1 MVAMRHRRKSWL
13 ETVRTVPRSIS
24 LWTLLVPLGS
34 SSIAFLGH
42 GSSAGSLWGQTSGS
56 PSLAQPLAGAT
67 AIGQSQMDLWIE
79 QLGSPQYKTR
89 QAAFLSLLA
98 AGTQATETIV
108 QATRSEDPEIRDSA
122 KWLVLLGRLQG
133 STSQP
138 SEAFS
143 QLTLVKAGDF
153 YTILQLANDRK
164 WPQVLGLLE
173 LLTPDQRA
181 ALIEDRDDWKR
192 LLETALDQQ
201 REELLPLLADRLLP
215 PLEAAA
221 YRVYWKSQGMLES
234 RGRRGAGGAESAEP
248 STAILD
254 PSPEIESVRRFWEGD
269 PEQAFQ
275 SAVESGQKPLAESI
289 AIRSFRWEGL
299 TPDLQASPPDGTRI
313 ADSETFSKE
322 IQKWLAMRWCGRN
335 DQATKWQESL
345 RRVPA
350 DAFDP
355 VAWANHQ
362 VALGEAERGVEGLH
376 RDFPSLAAACWSL
389 MGRTEKMLA
398 LVEMEGVVDDASMT
412 AFDFETW
419 FMKQSKLL
427 SSQELSQAGIGRF
440 LALIDVSNT
449 LARLG
454 YTEYA
459 RRLDRLLV
467 GAAGSD
473 SRESQLMAELMRQ
486 WSSGSRRDR
495 AIEQVLLQLEKLDG
509 RATLTE
515 SVSELISLAYPD
527 WLELGPLM
535 LQQIRDGRPNSSWKS
550 SLARLER
557 LYHGS
562 LPEGWTLTNL
572 EEFCWQMQQLP
583 AAATL
588 PEVETILG
596 KLALDAGHP
605 GLALQILSVAPQ
617 LPDVTLLMSQAAL
630 RMGDSQFALRRLE
643 AESKSGGISL
653 EHRFQWIDLLRRSG
667 RHAAA
672 QEVQR
677 RVLAIMPEPLGVQ
690 TELRDLENKVMAD
703 PIRQLG
709 WSLWQLQ
716 VAIPGATSSSYT
728 LALADSYKE
737 LDPTRA
743 RDLVR
748 AAIQELLRDSMQ
760 FRVLPSAN
768 LYYHSQEAGYRWRAA
783 IEAGNLTEAEEAVT
797 DAFRMRPEDI
807 DQPIAA
813 TAKAEAVFGKEVA
826 DRWLAR
832 YVEFHREHLVKW
844 PKDAMFH
851 NNLAWLLARTDRQLP
866 EALEHAT
873 KACQLR
879 PDEPTYLDTLA
890 EVQFRLRDFDAA
902 IATAEKCLKLE
913 HKDPHAQRQWNR
925 FVEGKRSAESKA
937 AP

>member
-1 MVAMRHRRKSWL
+1 MAAMRHRRKLWFL
-13 ETVRTVPRSIS
+13 MGRTVPRSIS
-24 LWTLLVPLGS
+24 IWSWIVPLGCAS
-34 SSIAFLGH
+34 VAFLGY
-42 GSSAGSLWGQTSGS
+42 GRFAGALLGQTAGSPL
-56 PSLAQPLAGAT
+56 LAEPLAGAT
-67 AIGQSQMDLWIE
+67 PIGQSQMDQWIE
-79 QLGSPQYKTR
+79 QLGSPLYKTR
-89 QAAFLSLLA
+89 QAAFLALLA
-98 AGTQATETIV
+98 AGNEATDRIV
-108 QATRSEDPEIRDSA
+108 HATGSENPEIRDSA

-133 STSQP
+133 SNNQP

-153 YTILQLANDRK
+153 YTLLQLANDRK

-173 LLTPDQRA
+173 LLTPAQRA

-201 REELLPLLADRLLP
+201 QEGLLPLLGDRLLP
-215 PLEAAA
+215 PPEAAA
-221 YRVYWKSQGMLES
+221 YRAYWKWQGMQESQGQ
-234 RGRRGAGGAESAEP
+234 RGVGGANSDEP
-248 STAILD
+248 STESDLQ
-254 PSPEIESVRRFWEGD
+254 SPEIQSVSRFWEGD
-269 PEQAFQ
+269 PGQAFQ
-275 SAVESGQKPLAESI
+275 LAVESGQKPLVESI

-299 TPDLQASPPDGTRI
+299 TPDPEASPPDGTRI
-313 ADSETFSKE
+313 ADSETFSNE
-322 IQKWLAMRWCGRN
+322 IRTWLALRWCGRK
-335 DQATKWQESL
+335 DQAARWHESL
-345 RRVPA
+345 RRVTA
-350 DAFDP
+350 DTFDP

-362 VALGEAERGVEGLH
+362 VALGEAERGVEGLQ

-398 LVEMEGVVDDASMT
+398 LVELEGVVDDASMT
-412 AFDFETW
+412 NFDFETW

-427 SSQELSQAGIGRF
+427 ASQELSQAGIGRF

-467 GAAGSD
+467 GVAGSD

-495 AIEQVLLQLEKLDG
+495 AIEQVLLQLEKLDS

-515 SVSELISLAYPD
+515 SASELIALAYPD
-527 WLELGPLM
+527 WLELGPVM
-535 LQQIRDGRPNSSWKS
+535 LQQVRDGRPNSSWKS
-550 SLARLER
+550 ALARLER

-562 LPEGWTLTNL
+562 LPDGWTLANL

-583 AAATL
+583 AASSL
-588 PEVETILG
+588 PETETILG

-605 GLALQILSVAPQ
+605 ALALQILSVAPQ
-617 LPDVTLLMSQAAL
+617 LPDVTALMSQAAL

-643 AESKSGGISL
+643 AEWKSGGISL
-653 EHRFQWIDLLRRSG
+653 EHRFHWIDLLRRSG
-667 RHAAA
+667 RPEAA

-677 RVLAIMPEPLGVQ
+677 RVLAIMPSPLEVQ
-690 TELRDLENKVMAD
+690 TELRDLENKAMAD
-703 PIRQLG
+703 SIREMG
-709 WSLWQLQ
+709 WNLWQLQ
-716 VAIPGATSSSYT
+716 IATPAATSSSYT

-737 LDPTRA
+737 LDPTRS

-748 AAIQELLRDSMQ
+748 AAIQELLRDGTQ
-760 FRVLPSAN
+760 FRVLPSAI

-783 IEAGNLTEAEEAVT
+783 IEAGNLAEAEEAVA

-813 TAKAEAVFGKEVA
+813 TAKAEAAFGKDVA

-832 YVEFHREHLVKW
+832 YVDFHREHLAKW

-890 EVQFRLRDFDAA
+890 EVQFRLKDFDAA
-902 IATAEKCLKLE
+902 IATAERCLKLE

-925 FVEGKRSAESKA
+925 FVEGKRSVESKA
-937 AP
+937 SR

>member
-1 MVAMRHRRKSWL
+1 LV
-13 ETVRTVPRSIS
+13 
-24 LWTLLVPLGS
+24 VPLGS
-34 SSIAFLGH
+34 ASLAFWGFS
-42 GSSAGSLWGQTSGS
+42 GFASPLWGQTSGAPLLAE
-56 PSLAQPLAGAT
+56 PSTSAPQ
-67 AIGQSQMDLWIE
+67 IGQRELEQWIE
-79 QLGSPQYKTR
+79 QLGSSQYKTR
-89 QAAFLSLLA
+89 QSAFLSLLA
-98 AGTQATETIV
+98 AGTEATDAIV
-108 QATRSEDPEIRDSA
+108 KATRSEDPEIRDSA

-133 STSQP
+133 GTTQP

-153 YTILQLANDRK
+153 YTVLQLASDRK
-164 WPQVLGLLE
+164 WPQLLGLLE
-173 LLTPDQRA
+173 LLTPAQRA
-181 ALIEDRDDWKR
+181 ALIEDRDDFNR
-192 LLETALDQQ
+192 LLETALDQHQ
-201 REELLPLLADRLLP
+201 EAMLPLLADRLLP
-215 PLEAAA
+215 PLEAEA
-221 YRVYWKSQGMLES
+221 YRVYWKSQGVLDYQ
-234 RGRRGAGGAESAEP
+234 GQRRADGEEGSEP
-248 STAILD
+248 SME
-254 PSPEIESVRRFWEGD
+254 SQVQSSEIQSVRRFWEGD
-269 PEQAFQ
+269 PDQAFQ

-289 AIRSFRWEGL
+289 AIRSFRWELL
-299 TPDLQASPPDGTRI
+299 TPELQVNPPDGTRI
-313 ADSETFSKE
+313 ADSETFSNE
-322 IQKWLAMRWCGRN
+322 IRKWLALRWCGRSE
-335 DQATKWQESL
+335 QAAKWQESL
-345 RRVPA
+345 QMVPA
-350 DAFDP
+350 GAFDP
-355 VAWANHQ
+355 VAWANQQ
-362 VALGEAERGVEGLH
+362 VALGEAERGVEGLQ
-376 RDFPSLAAACWSL
+376 RDYPSLAAACWSL
-389 MGRTEKMLA
+389 MGRTEKMLD

-427 SSQELSQAGIGRF
+427 ASQELSQAGIGRF

-467 GAAGSD
+467 GVAGSD

-495 AIEQVLLQLEKLDG
+495 AMEQVLLQLEKLDG
-509 RATLTE
+509 RTSLTE

-527 WLELGPLM
+527 WLELGPMM
-535 LQQIRDGRPNSSWKS
+535 LQQIRDARPNSSWKS
-550 SLARLER
+550 ALVRLER

-562 LPEGWTLTNL
+562 LPEGWKMSNL

-583 AAATL
+583 AASSL
-588 PEVETILG
+588 PETEKILG

-617 LPDVTLLMSQAAL
+617 LPDVTELMSQAAL

-643 AESKSGGISL
+643 AESKSGGIPL
-653 EHRFQWIDLLRRSG
+653 EHRFQWIDLLQRSG
-667 RHAAA
+667 QTQAA
-672 QEVQR
+672 EDVQH
-677 RVLAIMPEPLGVQ
+677 RVLAIMPEPSMVQ
-690 TELRDLENKVMAD
+690 AELRDLENKGMAD
-703 PIRQLG
+703 PIRQLA
-709 WSLWQLQ
+709 WNLWQLQ
-716 VAIPGATSSSYT
+716 IATPEAASSSYT

-737 LDPTRA
+737 RDPTRA

-748 AAIQELLRDSMQ
+748 AAIQELLRDGTQ
-760 FRVLPSAN
+760 VRVLPSAI

-783 IEAGNLTEAEEAVT
+783 IEAGNLAEAEQAIT

-813 TAKAEAVFGKEVA
+813 TARAEAFFGKPVA

-832 YVEFHREHLVKW
+832 YADFHREHLAKW

-851 NNLAWLLARTDRQLP
+851 NNLAWLLARTDRQLQ

-890 EVQFRLRDFDAA
+890 EVQFRLKDFDAA
-902 IATAEKCLKLE
+902 IATAEQCLKLE
-913 HKDPHAQRQWNR
+913 HKDPHAKRQWNR
-925 FVEGKRSAESKA
+925 FVEGKRAAQSKA